1 MTRHELLEERL
12 TRTIIGAFF
21 EVYNYFGLGLFESL
35 YVNALATELRSRGVF
50 VRREQ
55 WTSVTYKGEQIG
67 LQRLDM
73 VVADR
78 IVVEAKATDRLAPIA
93 TRQLLTY
100 RRASNLQ
107 LGLLLHFGPDP
118 RFFRVVNSHEGSA
131 RR

>member
-21 EVYNYFGLGLFESL
+21 EVYNYFGFGLFESL

-100 RRASNLQ
+100 LRASNLQ